1 MVDLAEEPPYGAP
14 MATFLLDD
22 APNLGMLITGD
33 YLAVM
38 GHPRAYRTACTP
50 PQDPAAG
57 RRNSRQGSGGG

>member
-1 MVDLAEEPPYGAP
+1 